1 MTRFQDTGRELSSV
15 ITLTP
20 LETKTKIQ
28 VPASDRTFFYTGGR
42 MLSYNVPNK
51 NGLVF
56 FQQDCEKVLSSL
68 ESSLANVAHIKPGND
83 VADPY
88 GLSNAV
94 CGAISRYVSDVEGID
109 IVVKNDRSAV
119 TGMGFSEEDFKPLTG
134 RFSAYSQESDFTPN
148 ECPWITVPINKV
160 DKITPQDVVDTYD
173 YQTGKSMGLRSSFYD
188 AGADR
193 WNYARDPKGN
203 VVFVNLKP
211 ASFAGVGHVMRP
223 ADESAQIYTYAASV
237 EGEKVIA
244 SLYPRPDPE
253 QATAPTQGRETS
265 QHKEPPNTMA
275 DTLQDLFPHIATEL
289 EQLREKGRTLSQDN
303 STVAQE
309 REAAKVEA
317 ETARRELSE
326 FKTAQ
331 EALVTELKSQIETL
345 NGTITEKD
353 AALNQH
359 KAKALSSERLA
370 ALEAIHPFKEE
381 EKTDEFVKSLSE
393 VSPDRFETMLVRQ
406 ELAKAKAD
414 GQQRAVSHIN
424 GGGFVMTPAPTFD
437 GQVPDFTNMT
447 AKDLI

>member
-1 MTRFQDTGRELSSV
+1 MTDFQDKSRELSSV

-20 LETKTKIQ
+20 LETNIKLQ
-28 VPASDRTFFYTGGR
+28 VPESNRTSFYTGGR
-42 MLSYNVPNK
+42 MLSYDVPNK

-56 FQQDCEKVLSSL
+56 FRRDCEKVLSTL
-68 ESSLANVAHIKPGND
+68 ESSLANIAHIKPGND
-83 VADPY
+83 VTDPY
-88 GLSNAV
+88 GLTNAV
-94 CGAISRYVSDVEGID
+94 CGAISRYVSDADGID
-109 IVVKNDRSAV
+109 IVVKNDRLAV
-119 TGMGFSEEDFKPLTG
+119 TGMGFSEEDFKPVTG
-134 RFSAYSQESDFTPN
+134 RFSAYSQESDFSPID
-148 ECPWITVPINKV
+148 CPWITVPANKV
-160 DKITPQDVVDTYD
+160 NRITPEDVVDTYD
-173 YQTGKSMGLRSSFYD
+173 YQTGKSMGLRSSYFD
-188 AGADR
+188 GASGN
-193 WNYARDPKGN
+193 WNYAHDPKGN
-203 VVFVNLKP
+203 VVFVNLVP

-223 ADESAQIYTYAASV
+223 ADESAQIYSYAASV

-253 QATAPTQGRETS
+253 QATAPIQGRETS

-275 DTLQDLFPHIATEL
+275 DTLKDLFPHIATEL
-289 EQLREKGRTLSQDN
+289 EELREKGRTLSQDN

-309 REAAKVEA
+309 REAARLEA

-331 EALVTELKSQIETL
+331 EALVTELKGQIETL
-345 NGTITEKD
+345 NGTIVEKD
-353 AALNQH
+353 AALNEH

-414 GQQRAVSHIN
+414 GQQRAVSHVN

-437 GQVPDFTNMT
+437 GQVPDFSSMT